1 MLLLFL
7 VLHIVLLA
15 VSENIG
21 NDRQAAAL
29 RSSHNVDNDRAA
41 AAIEPRQRRAFG
53 ALLGLGKIAGMA
65 TQMGCK
71 LFPTK
76 ACPVL
81 SKIPFFGRK
90 RRAAESENA
99 VPAEVGELLE
109 KTTSELKKVS
119 ETEGFTELSELDQ
132 ERKLLESV
140 EKLDQGELLKEKVK
154 ETIVEAERAVDKSLD
169 RIVMYTEGSVDAKMA
184 MQQVFKT
191 ITDDAKTPKQK
202 VEKVKELE
210 EKWSAEVKE
219 ALKPNMDEKVIDEAA
234 HFFSSVPQQIDLGA
248 K

>member
-1 MLLLFL
+1 MHCSSSMLLLFL

-15 VSENIG
+15 VSENVG

-29 RSSHNVDNDRAA
+29 ESRSSHNDRAA

-53 ALLGLGKIAGMA
+53 SILGIAASA
-65 TQMGCK
+65 TKMGCK

-81 SKIPFFGRK
+81 AKIPFFGRK

-99 VPAEVGELLE
+99 VPAE
-109 KTTSELKKVS
+109 VS

-140 EKLDQGELLKEKVK
+140 EKLDQGEVLKEQLK
-154 ETIVEAERAVDKSLD
+154 ETIEEAEKTVDKSLD

-184 MQQVFKT
+184 MQQ
-191 ITDDAKTPKQK
+191 K

-210 EKWSAEVKE
+210 EKWSADVKE
-219 ALKPNMDEKVIDEAA
+219 SLKPNMDEKIIDEAA